1 VTEQWAVDS
10 ERDDHLLALGR
21 AVAEWANV
29 EERLYGLVLLV
40 LGCDPRHGAIIF
52 YRTPTLE
59 QRLQLLDDLLKTVF
73 PQPSDNPGAHD
84 HPDYRD
90 WCNLMSD
97 LRREMPIRNRLA
109 HQPVGL
115 WADVYQHDES
125 KEITIGPLLIGTSNS
140 HAEALKKG
148 KSDIPLRLE
157 DIDAHT
163 KRVMAFPER
172 LLSFGAGPLA
182 RRLKELPIR

>member
-1 VTEQWAVDS
+1 
-10 ERDDHLLALGR
+10 
-21 AVAEWANV
+21 
-29 EERLYGLVLLV
+29 
-40 LGCDPRHGAIIF
+40 
-52 YRTPTLE
+52 
-59 QRLQLLDDLLKTVF
+59 LDDLLKTVF
-73 PQPSDNPGAHD
+73 PQPSDNPGTHY

-97 LRREMPIRNRLA
+97 LRHEMPIRNRLA

-125 KEITIGPLLIGTSNS
+125 KEIRIGPLLIGTSNS

-163 KRVMAFPER
+163 KRVGSPISSTPAGAEFRHLWQANTRSAPTEHP
-172 LLSFGAGPLA
+172 LLPFGRQSVRPTV
-182 RRLKELPIR
+182 RRRAATA